1 MAAQGVSAMHHCD
14 SDPSLEAPPPSPMNP
29 PMSPRVHVHSGE
41 RGITQLL
48 DRNRAWADSMLEK
61 DPDFFTRLASQHSP
75 EILWIGCSDSRV
87 PANEILALSPG
98 EVFVHR
104 NIANQVSTFTIVCAH
119 RLLVTLM
126 SRTHPRVS
134 LVSTD
139 MNCLSVIEYAVKYLQ
154 VRHIIVCGHYG
165 CGGVH
170 AALSQ
175 DEFGLVDNWLRS
187 IKDLYIENH
196 KKFGHI
202 TDTTTKADLLTEENV
217 ARSVYNVCHSRIVQN
232 AWENGQT
239 LSVHGLCYRL
249 QDGIIRDL
257 QICISGEDQVEAI
270 YRRMMTKSKPE
281 L

>member
-1 MAAQGVSAMHHCD
+1 MHHCD
-14 SDPSLEAPPPSPMNP
+14 SDPNFAVPPPSPTSP

-41 RGITQLL
+41 QGIAQLL
-48 DRNRAWADSMLEK
+48 DRNRAWAEKMLAR
-61 DPDFFTRLASQHSP
+61 DPDFFTRLAIQQSP

-87 PANEILALSPG
+87 PANEILNLSPG

-104 NIANQVSTFTIVCAH
+104 NIANQVI
-119 RLLVTLM
+119 
-126 SRTHPRVS
+126 
-134 LVSTD
+134 STD
-139 MNCLSVIEYAVKYLQ
+139 MNCLSVIEYAVKYLK

-165 CGGVH
+165 CGGVN

-175 DEFGLVDNWLRS
+175 EEFGLVDNWLRS
-187 IKDLYIENH
+187 IKDLYIENAR
-196 KKFGHI
+196 KFEHM
-202 TDTTTKADLLTEENV
+202 TDTSTKADLLTEENV

-232 AWENGQT
+232 AWENGHT

-270 YRRMMTKSKPE
+270 YRRMMTKSTPE
-281 L
+281 V